1 MPDTY
6 FKIKQTLSNG
16 SGSCVVLRGDNP
28 YCVVMA
34 WQEYEKFAN
43 MVKDNELKNGRD
55 NVKTGIDINSIP
67 V

>member
-6 FKIKQTLSNG
+6 AKIKKIMDDG
-16 SGSCVVLRGDNP
+16 YGSCVVLRQGDP